1 MEIIDKFLSLNRLL
15 SSRNNEWSVIRD
27 KIIKSLYRYGDLSNP
42 EIIGSEVRLF
52 IQLIGYNYCLYY
64 RFNVIENIVNIHI
77 RKSLTGNIIYN
88 HGDFSIL
95 ELSKIDLDEL
105 NDVLLNKM
113 YDYVTDLIA
122 EPRNRKINIINDD
135 N

>member
-1 MEIIDKFLSLNRLL
+1 MS
-15 SSRNNEWSVIRD
+15 
-27 KIIKSLYRYGDLSNP
+27 
-42 EIIGSEVRLF
+42 EIIGTEVRLF
-52 IQLIGYNYCLYY
+52 IQLIGSFNGLEHAHCLYY
-64 RFNVIENIVNIHI
+64 RFDIIENTINIHI
-77 RKSLTGNIIYN
+77 RKSLTGDVIYN

-105 NDVLLNKM
+105 NDMLLNKM

-122 EPRNRKINIINDD
+122 EPRNRKINIITDD

>member
-1 MEIIDKFLSLNRLL
+1 MEIIDKFISLNRLL
-15 SSRNNEWSVIRD
+15 STRNSEWPVIRD

-42 EIIGSEVRLF
+42 EIVGSEVRLF
-52 IQLIGYNYCLYY
+52 IQLIGYSYCLYY

-77 RKSLTGNIIYN
+77 RKSLTGDIIYN

-105 NDVLLNKM
+105 NDMLLNKI

-122 EPRNRKINIINDD
+122 EPRNRKINIITDD